1 MKIKL
6 LMFLAIIL
14 AAVSLSCEFTFSQ
27 EDLSGEL
34 GSEAIIKVTIHR
46 DHNNCTMKS
55 MDDYKFEF
63 QNVQLIKETAWK
75 EVSRLT
81 YEKWMIISLSNVGEG
96 YVKIWKVCSK
106 QGYEEGLLP
115 VSVLPRENLI
125 EDIASGKFPF
135 DSPITKVEL
144 KSSKTAV
151 ISNTEIDRVLAGS
164 STLRL
169 PYSVQ
174 VLKGEMIVLFR
185 DPKEFPVLIAG
196 EGYIYRFDQF
206 L

>member
-1 MKIKL
+1 MRIKL
-6 LMFLAIIL
+6 LTFFAIIL
-14 AAVSLSCEFTFSQ
+14 AVVSLGCEFSFSQ
-27 EDLSGEL
+27 EDLAGEL
-34 GSEAIIKVTIHR
+34 GSEALIKVTIHR

-75 EVSRLT
+75 EVARLT
-81 YEKWMIISLSNVGEG
+81 YEKWMIVSLSNVGEG

-115 VSVLPRENLI
+115 VVVQPRATLL

-135 DSPITKVEL
+135 DSPITKIEL
-144 KSSKTAV
+144 KSSKATV
-151 ISNTEIDRVLAGS
+151 SSNAEIDRVIAGS
-164 STLRL
+164 STLSL

-174 VLKGEMIVLFR
+174 VEKGEMIVLFR
-185 DPKEFPVLIAG
+185 DPKESPVLIYG
-196 EGYIYRFDQF
+196 EGYMYRFDQF